1 MAEEKIIN
9 EEENAQKTKQSKKMT
24 GAPRRAK
31 KQGAKQDQN
40 KQGITYQLQ
49 SKIGMSVVTIMVV
62 VMVVVIVVVYSMLTN
77 ANNTQLQQDSEAAAL
92 DVEKY
97 FAPFQRMVE
106 QESVNADVHALMS
119 TTGAG
124 QLISD
129 NALYP
134 DVYAQLQRLQKLDDE
149 NIMSCWIAD
158 MDANVLMQSDG
169 YVSGDDFDLTTRAY
183 YVCTQK
189 NQTILTAPY
198 TDFSTG
204 QTVISVATPV
214 VSDDGTTLGISG
226 MDISID
232 DIMTL
237 MANYTIGDGGYSV
250 LLDQEGTFT
259 YNPNTDLIGMHLQ
272 ELDVSENVCTA
283 VSNMESKLLTY
294 KENGDKKHGYV
305 APVGNTGFVT
315 LSCIPNGQYYSS
327 LVTSVLMLL
336 VVFIIGLVVI
346 LVIMRRVAGRIVQPL
361 LELNA
366 SALELAEGNLD
377 VTINI
382 QRDDE
387 VGALGRS
394 IDKTVARLKEYINYI
409 DEVSAV
415 LAEMADGKLAIELK
429 YDYVGEFSKVK
440 DALNHI
446 SDSMNEIM
454 GNMAASA
461 DQVSA
466 GSDDLANAA
475 QSMAEGSETQ
485 AAAVQQLLATSVTV
499 ADQVEANKK
508 DSEASAAYTEEVAEM
523 MENSKRQMDA
533 MRQAMDKIQESSNQV
548 VGVVK
553 TIEDIAEQTNLL
565 SLNASIEAARAG
577 EAGKGF
583 AVVAGEIGSLA
594 NESANA
600 VNTTRDLIGVSLAE
614 IEKGNEI
621 VNEVVSVLDQAVA
634 KVQTANEMIQKSA
647 ESAEVQMQSVNQI
660 RDGVGEM
667 AQTIQDNSAMAE
679 ETSATSEELAA
690 QATTLNE
697 LVRQFE
703 LKK

>member
-1 MAEEKIIN
+1 MGKSLLKSAKKEKMVMAGM
-9 EEENAQKTKQSKKMT
+9 KQSK
-24 GAPRRAK
+24 RNK
-31 KQGAKQDQN
+31 KSEGNRKTQN
-40 KQGITYQLQ
+40 RQGIAFQLQ
-49 SKIGMSVVTIMVV
+49 SKIGMSVVTIMAV
-62 VMVVVIVVVYSMLTN
+62 VMVVVIVVVYSMLTS

-106 QESVNADVHALMS
+106 QEALGEGLQELLS

-124 QLISD
+124 QNIAE
-129 NALYP
+129 NAGYAE
-134 DVYAQLQRLQKLDDE
+134 VYEELQLLQKLDAE
-149 NIMSCWIAD
+149 NIMACWVAD
-158 MDANVLMQSDG
+158 MDANALMQSDG
-169 YVSGDDFDLTTRAY
+169 FVSGDDFDLTTRAY
-183 YVCTQK
+183 YSCTQTGE
-189 NQTILTAPY
+189 TIMTAPY

-204 QTVISVATPV
+204 KTVISVATPIV
-214 VSDDGTTLGISG
+214 GSDGTTLGISG
-226 MDISID
+226 MDIAVD
-232 DIMTL
+232 DIMTF
-237 MANYTIGDGGYSV
+237 MSEYKIGDGGYST
-250 LLDQEGTFT
+250 LLDSDGTFT
-259 YNPNTDLIGMHLQ
+259 YHPNEALIGTNIKDM
-272 ELDVSENVCTA
+272 DISENVLTA
-283 VSNMESKLLTY
+283 VSSMDATMLRY
-294 KENGDKKHGYV
+294 KADGAGKHGYV
-305 APVGNTGFVT
+305 APVGDTGYVT

-327 LVTSVLMLL
+327 LILSVIMLS
-336 VVFIIGLVVI
+336 VVFIIGLVVLLMI
-346 LVIMRRVAGRIVQPL
+346 ITKVAGRIVQPL

-366 SALELAEGNLD
+366 GALELAKGNLD
-377 VTINI
+377 VSINVH
-382 QRDDE
+382 RNDE
-387 VGALGRS
+387 VGDLGRS
-394 IDKTVARLKEYINYI
+394 IDKTVSRLKDYINYI
-409 DEVSAV
+409 DEIAAV
-415 LAEMADGKLAIELK
+415 LAEMADGRLAIELT
-429 YDYVGEFSKVK
+429 YDYVGEFAKVK

-485 AAAVQQLLATSVTV
+485 AAAVEQLLATSVTV
-499 ADQVEANKK
+499 AEQVEANKK
-508 DSEASAAYTEEVAEM
+508 DSEASAAYTEEVAAM
-523 MENSKRQMDA
+523 MEGSKQQMDA

-600 VNTTRDLIGVSLAE
+600 VNTTRELIGVSLAE
-614 IEKGNEI
+614 IEKGNAI
-621 VNEVVSVLDQAVA
+621 VNEVVAVLDRAVE

-690 QATTLNE
+690 QATTLND
-697 LVRQFE
+697 LVKQFE

>member
-9 EEENAQKTKQSKKMT
+9 EEENEQKAKQSKKVT

-31 KQGAKQDQN
+31 KQNAKQDQN

-49 SKIGMSVVTIMVV
+49 SKIGMSIVTIMVV
-62 VMVVVIVVVYSMLTN
+62 VMVVVIIVVYSMLTN

-106 QESVNADVHALMS
+106 QEALGDGLHELLS

-124 QLISD
+124 QKISD
-129 NALYP
+129 NAGYAE
-134 DVYAQLQRLQKLDDE
+134 VYEELRQLQQLDSE
-149 NIMSCWIAD
+149 NIMACWIAD
-158 MDANVLMQSDG
+158 MDANALMQSDG

-183 YVCTQK
+183 YVCTQ
-189 NQTILTAPY
+189 TGETVMTAPY

-204 QTVISVATPV
+204 KTVISVAAPV
-214 VSDDGTTLGISG
+214 TVDGTVLGISG
-226 MDISID
+226 MDIAVD
-232 DIMTL
+232 DIMAF
-237 MANYTIGDGGYSV
+237 MSEYRIGDNGYSM
-250 LLDQEGTFT
+250 LLDREGTFT
-259 YNPNTDLIGMHLQ
+259 YHPDEALIGTKIQDMNI
-272 ELDVSENVCTA
+272 SENVCTA
-283 VSNMESKLLTY
+283 ITNMEAMMLKYRVDGSKKY
-294 KENGDKKHGYV
+294 AYV
-305 APVGNTGFVT
+305 APVGDTGYVT
-315 LSCIPNGQYYSS
+315 LSSIPNGQYYSS
-327 LVTSVLMLL
+327 LVMSVLMLL

-377 VTINI
+377 VTINVH
-382 QRDDE
+382 RDDE

-394 IDKTVARLKEYINYI
+394 IDKTVELLKEYINYI

-415 LAEMADGKLAIELK
+415 LAEMADGKLAIELHH
-429 YDYVGEFSKVK
+429 DYVGEFAKVK

-508 DSEASAAYTEEVAEM
+508 DSEASAAYTEEVAVM